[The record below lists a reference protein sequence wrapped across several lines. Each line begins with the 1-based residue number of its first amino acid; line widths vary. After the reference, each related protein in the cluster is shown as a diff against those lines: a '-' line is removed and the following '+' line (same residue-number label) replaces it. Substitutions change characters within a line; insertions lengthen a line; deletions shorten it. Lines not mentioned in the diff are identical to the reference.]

1 MLQDRINALLRH
13 IPVVG
18 PKDDDPLFLLRARR
32 HLVATGQRESA
43 TPHLLSHDRDG
54 DSRPYR

>member
-18 PKDDDPLFLLRARR
+18 PKDDEFDPFADVRPDLYPDEEGDDRVHAEGSQGG
-32 HLVATGQRESA
+32 VRE
-43 TPHLLSHDRDG
+43 H
-54 DSRPYR
+54 